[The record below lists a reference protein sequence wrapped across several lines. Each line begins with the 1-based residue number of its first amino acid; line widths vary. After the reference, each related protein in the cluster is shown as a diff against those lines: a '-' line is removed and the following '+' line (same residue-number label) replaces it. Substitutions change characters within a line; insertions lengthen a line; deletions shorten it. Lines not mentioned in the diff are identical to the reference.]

1 MTTERGQ
8 PIAKEAEGSNVA
20 TEELAALI
28 VDALL
33 LAGVIRQEDVDRA
46 IRIAMEEID
55 VRRVL
60 GDY

>member
-1 MTTERGQ
+1 MT
-8 PIAKEAEGSNVA
+8 